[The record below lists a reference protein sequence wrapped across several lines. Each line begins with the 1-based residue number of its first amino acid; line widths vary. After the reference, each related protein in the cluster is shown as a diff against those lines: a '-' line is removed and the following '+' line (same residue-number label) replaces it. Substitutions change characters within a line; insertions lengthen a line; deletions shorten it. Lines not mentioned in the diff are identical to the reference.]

1 MNKPKLPKIDSVPE
15 LARFWDTHD
24 LTDFEGELEEV
35 ADPVFVRGATIRVP
49 LEKSEAE
56 AVEQMAQAKGVS
68 REDLIRS
75 WVQQKISLR
84 NNVRA
89 ITS

>member
-1 MNKPKLPKIDSVPE
+1 MLRMEGPMKKPKLPKIDSVPE

-24 LTDFEGELEEV
+24 LADFEGGLEEV
-35 ADPVFVRGATIRVP
+35 ADPVFVRDATIRVP
-49 LEKSEAE
+49 LETSEAE

-75 WVQQKISLR
+75 
-84 NNVRA
+84 
-89 ITS
+89 